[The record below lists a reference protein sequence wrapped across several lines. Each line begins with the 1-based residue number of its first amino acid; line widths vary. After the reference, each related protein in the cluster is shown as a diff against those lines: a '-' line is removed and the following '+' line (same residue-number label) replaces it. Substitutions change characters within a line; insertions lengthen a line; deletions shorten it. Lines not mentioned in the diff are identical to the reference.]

1 MNYRV
6 IDKGAYYRK
15 GVYEH
20 FTKDQFDS
28 LRELTESKSIY
39 ISILLQL
46 VFYAKL
52 MRMNGQNNLD
62 EVYSVIYIIIDI
74 FIHIYNKQL
83 EEEELKV

>member
-1 MNYRV
+1 MS
-6 IDKGAYYRK
+6 DTF
-15 GVYEH
+15 YEH

-52 MRMNGQNNLD
+52 MRINGQNNLD